1 MDSFDYAR
9 LAYLS
14 LLGAAIAGS
23 FIMMNKTNL
32 GKSLQQMAIWALIF
46 VGAIGAYGLWTDIQ
60 RDVLPRQSVISSGVV
75 EVPRRPDGHFYLT
88 LRMNDEPVEFMVD
101 TGASEVVLAGA
112 DARKIGI
119 DPDDLDFVGTA
130 MTANGMVRTAPT
142 RVDQV
147 TLGDIRTE
155 NLKVYVNEGQMSTSL
170 LGMTYL
176 RLFDRIE
183 IQDDLLVLTR

>member
-23 FIMMNKTNL
+23 FIMMNKANL
-32 GKSLQQMAIWALIF
+32 GKSLQHLAIWVLIF
-46 VGAIGAYGLWTDIQ
+46 IGAIGAYGLWTDIQ
-60 RDVLPRQSVISSGVV
+60 RDVLPRQSVVSSGVV
-75 EVPRRPDGHFYLT
+75 EVPRGLDGHFYLT
-88 LRMNDEPVEFMVD
+88 LRMNDEPVQFMVD
-101 TGASEVVLAGA
+101 TGASEVVLTGQ

-119 DPDDLDFVGTA
+119 DPDTLDFIGTA
-130 MTANGMVRTAPT
+130 STANGVVRTAPT

-147 TLGDIRTE
+147 RLGDIRTE
-155 NLKVYVNEGQMSTSL
+155 NLKVYVNEGEMSISL

-176 RLFDRIE
+176 RQFDRIE
-183 IQDDLLVLTR
+183 IRDDLLILTR

>member
-23 FIMMNKTNL
+23 FIMMNKANL
-32 GKSLQQMAIWALIF
+32 GKSLQHGAIWVLIF
-46 VGAIGAYGLWTDIQ
+46 IGAIGAYGLWTDIQ
-60 RDVLPRQSVISSGVV
+60 RDVLPRQSVVSSGVV
-75 EVPRRPDGHFYLT
+75 EVPRGLDGHFYLT
-88 LRMNDEPVEFMVD
+88 LRMNDEPVQFMVD
-101 TGASEVVLAGA
+101 TGASEVVLTGQ

-119 DPDDLDFVGTA
+119 DPDTLDFIGTA
-130 MTANGMVRTAPT
+130 STANGVVRTAPT

-147 TLGDIRTE
+147 RLGDIRTE
-155 NLKVYVNEGQMSTSL
+155 NLKVYVNEGEMSISL

-176 RLFDRIE
+176 RQFDRIE
-183 IQDDLLVLTR
+183 IRDDLLILTR